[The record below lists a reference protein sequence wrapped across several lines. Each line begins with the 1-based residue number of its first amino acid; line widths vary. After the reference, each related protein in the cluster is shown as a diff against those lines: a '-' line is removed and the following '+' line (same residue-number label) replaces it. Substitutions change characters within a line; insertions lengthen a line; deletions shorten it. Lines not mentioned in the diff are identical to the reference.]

1 MAAILA
7 ALLLVM
13 SSEQVL
19 AQDYQGQVVTVLQT
33 TLLTVTYA
41 GSGPPSQDYSSPPP
55 DVSPLPPAPPT
66 TSPPEVVSMTSYCYI
81 PDERPCLGNDC
92 LSGLFANPGPA
103 SAFCATYTTTTNT
116 DDYCPDFATGCSTI
130 IFGLSSAW

>member
-19 AQDYQGQVVTVLQT
+19 AQDYQGQVVAVLQT

-41 GSGPPSQDYSSPPP
+41 GSYPPPQDYASPPP
-55 DVSPLPPAPPT
+55 DVSPPLPAPT
-66 TSPPEVVSMTSYCYI
+66 TYPPEAVSMTSYCYI
-81 PDERPCLGNDC
+81 PEERPCEGNAC

-103 SAFCATYTTTTNT
+103 SAFCTNYTTTINT
-116 DDYCPDFATGCSTI
+116 DGFCPDFATGCANI
-130 IFGLSSAW
+130 ISGLSSAW